1 MCREKSLLC
10 FLQIIVVVLLLHHNN
25 HQTCDATNT
34 NNQTYCPPSSCG
46 KITNIQHPFRLTDDP
61 TTCGDP
67 RYELSCENN
76 MTVLTLFSGKY
87 YVKSINYKNYTIR
100 LLDPGIE
107 EGDCSSIPRYYLYT
121 SNFTSYSNDDEDPY
135 QTSQN
140 RIISGEDTYGDT
152 ITLPMFQHVIYMNCS
167 NPVRDDTV
175 FVDTASCIKSNSQGG
190 HVYAISG
197 DLKVGNLNDD
207 DCHVE
212 VVTTISFSGYHYS
225 PYRSVY
231 WDILKKKYSYSE
243 IHRMLVGGFEVSWMS
258 APCQDLCG
266 KPVCYLR
273 ETTWSL
279 ECFDPAGYC
288 ETTLGFHVSCGGT
301 LSKLRV
307 FVEGILYGIVAGL
320 IHPVGLTVNNGS
332 FNTPQSKFGIVIGTI
347 IGHILFPFII
357 VRSTLGLIVFFA
369 KLIHTYRL
377 RHTSIYENIED
388 FLQGNSLMPIRYSY
402 REIKNMT
409 RGFKDKLGEGGYGK
423 VYKGQLRSGPLV
435 AIKML
440 GKPKGNQNGQDFIN
454 EVATIGRI
462 HHTNVVRLIG
472 FCVEGSK
479 RAIVYDFMPNSS
491 LDKYI
496 SSKEDHIF
504 LTYKQMYEI
513 SLAVARGIAYL
524 HQGCD
529 MQILH
534 FDIKPHNILLDKD
547 FIAKVS
553 DFGLARLYPVENS
566 IVTLTAARG
575 TIGYM
580 APELFYKNI
589 GGVSYK
595 ADVYSFG
602 MLLMEIANRRRNL
615 NSNADDSMQ
624 IFFPYW
630 IYNELIEEREI
641 EMLGEATDED
651 KKNVKKMFIVALW
664 CIQLKP
670 NDRPSMDKVIE
681 MLEGDI
687 KDIKIPPKPSPYP
700 TEIIQDHVTSSSE
713 SISDDVV
720 TGSIS
725 FLEETMEDPLL

>member
-1 MCREKSLLC
+1 MESFLC
-10 FLQIIVVVLLLHHNN
+10 FLQFVMVIVLILLHHN
-25 HQTCDATNT
+25 HQTCDAIS
-34 NNQTYCPPSSCG
+34 NNQTYCPRSSCG
-46 KITNIQHPFRLTDDP
+46 KITNINHPFRLKDDP
-61 TTCGDP
+61 TTCGDK

-87 YVKSINYKNYTIR
+87 YVKSINYNNYTIR
-100 LLDPGIE
+100 LVDPEIQE
-107 EGDCSSIPRYYLYT
+107 EDCSSIPRYYLYA
-121 SNFTSYSNDDEDPY
+121 SNFTSYYNQSYLEDPY
-135 QTSQN
+135 KTSQY
-140 RIISGEDTYGDT
+140 RIIPSTGYKLYVDTR
-152 ITLPMFQHVIYMNCS
+152 TLPLFQHIIFLNCT
-167 NPVRDDTV
+167 NHVWDDPVY
-175 FVDTASCIKSNSQGG
+175 VDAASCIKSNSQGG
-190 HVYAISG
+190 NFYAIAG
-197 DLKVGNLNDD
+197 DLKVQNLKDD
-207 DCHVE
+207 DCRVE
-212 VVTTISFSGYHYS
+212 LVTAISFFHFNYS
-225 PYRSVY
+225 HHHWNIPNE
-231 WDILKKKYSYSE
+231 KYLYSE
-243 IHRMLVGGFEVSWMS
+243 IHKMLVGGFEVSWIS
-258 APCQDLCG
+258 APCKDLCG
-266 KPVCYLR
+266 ETEPDCYLS
-273 ETTWSL
+273 EITGTL
-279 ECFDPAGYC
+279 ECNLTVDHC
-288 ETTLGFHVSCGGT
+288 ITTLGFHVGCGPP
-301 LSKLRV
+301 SKLRM
-307 FVEGILYGIVAGL
+307 FVEGIMYGIARGL
-320 IHPVGLTVNNGS
+320 LHAIGVKIYDASDGISESQLGIDIG
-332 FNTPQSKFGIVIGTI
+332 KIFG
-347 IGHILFPFII
+347 
-357 VRSTLGLIVFFA
+357 
-369 KLIHTYRL
+369 
-377 RHTSIYENIED
+377 RHTSMYENIED

-402 REIKNMT
+402 KEIKNMT

-423 VYKGQLRSGPLV
+423 VYKGKLRSGPLV

-440 GKPKGNQNGQDFIN
+440 GKLKGVENGQDFIS

-479 RAIVYDFMPNSS
+479 RALVYDFMPNGS
-491 LDKYI
+491 LDRYV
-496 SSKEDHIF
+496 SSREDHIS

-553 DFGLARLYPVENS
+553 DFGLAKLYPVNNS

-615 NSNADDSMQ
+615 NSNADNSSQ

-641 EMLGEATDED
+641 EMSGEATDEE

-664 CIQLKP
+664 CIQLNP
-670 NDRPSMDKVIE
+670 NDRPSMDRVIE
-681 MLEGDI
+681 MLEGDTE
-687 KDIKIPPKPSPYP
+687 DIVIPPKPSPYP
-700 TEIIQDHVTSSSE
+700 NEIVQDNRISSCE
-713 SISDDVV
+713 SVSDDDI

-725 FLEETMEDPLL
+725 FLAETIEDPLL

>member
-1 MCREKSLLC
+1 
-10 FLQIIVVVLLLHHNN
+10 
-25 HQTCDATNT
+25 
-34 NNQTYCPPSSCG
+34 
-46 KITNIQHPFRLTDDP
+46 
-61 TTCGDP
+61 
-67 RYELSCENN
+67 

-288 ETTLGFHVSCGGT
+288 KTTLGFHVSCSGT

-307 FVEGILYGIVAGL
+307 FVEGILYGIAAGL
-320 IHPVGLTVNNGS
+320 LHPIGLTVNDASDMNE
-332 FNTPQSKFGIVIGTI
+332 SKFGIDIGTI
-347 IGHILFPFII
+347 IGYILLSFII
-357 VRSTLGLIVFFA
+357 LRSTLGLIVFFA

-402 REIKNMT
+402 KEIKKMT

-479 RAIVYDFMPNSS
+479 RALVYDFMPNSS

-504 LTYKQMYEI
+504 LTYKQMYDI
-513 SLAVARGIAYL
+513 SLGVARGIAYL
-524 HQGCD
+524 HQGCE

-534 FDIKPHNILLDKD
+534 FDIKPHNILLDND

-589 GGVSYK
+589 GGVSHK
-595 ADVYSFG
+595 AD
-602 MLLMEIANRRRNL
+602 
-615 NSNADDSMQ
+615 
-624 IFFPYW
+624 
-630 IYNELIEEREI
+630 
-641 EMLGEATDED
+641 
-651 KKNVKKMFIVALW
+651 
-664 CIQLKP
+664 
-670 NDRPSMDKVIE
+670 
-681 MLEGDI
+681 
-687 KDIKIPPKPSPYP
+687 
-700 TEIIQDHVTSSSE
+700 
-713 SISDDVV
+713 
-720 TGSIS
+720 
-725 FLEETMEDPLL
+725 